1 MSIETRDFQP
11 GPCNGLSDI
20 AGLAQGHAHDEAV
33 RTGVSLIVGDA
44 PMVAAVDVRGGAP
57 GTRETDLLGPSA
69 TVERIDAVVL
79 SGGSAFGLEAASAV
93 QAELAAQGR
102 GFAVG
107 NARVPLVPQA
117 ILFDLLNGGQDLDP
131 ASGLYAALGRA
142 AVTNLG
148 KRPGVAEVQGAVGAG
163 FGATTGSGPGGLGS
177 ASLRHR
183 DGWSLAALVA
193 VNAVGAPLRDRARGQ
208 LWADPWL
215 MAGDLPNRPTTEPAS
230 DSPRQAPSP
239 RKAPLAMSLKGH
251 DLGANTSIGVIATDL
266 PLTQKQLRRVVAMAH
281 NGLARALRPSHTPL
295 DGDTL
300 FALSTG
306 TCGQAL
312 EEAALYDLA
321 IIGELLADCVTRAV
335 ARGVVAGSAYWQGGA

>member
-1 MSIETRDFQP
+1 MNIDTQDFLP
-11 GPCNGLSDI
+11 GPNNGLGDI
-20 AGLAQGHAHDEAV
+20 AGLKVGHAHDEAV
-33 RTGVSLIVGDA
+33 RTGVSLVLGDA

-57 GTRETDLLGPSA
+57 GTRETDLLGASA

-93 QAELAAQGR
+93 QAALAAQGR

-107 NARVPLVPQA
+107 KARVPLVPQA
-117 ILFDLLNGGQDLDP
+117 ILFDLINGGRDLDP
-131 ASGLYAALGRA
+131 QSGLYARLGAA
-142 AVTNLG
+142 AV
-148 KRPGVAEVQGAVGAG
+148 AELAGRQDQRDVQGAVGAG
-163 FGATTGSGPGGLGS
+163 FGATTGSGPGGLGT

-193 VNAVGAPLRDRARGQ
+193 VNAVGAPYRNFEQGQ

-215 MAGDLPNRPTTEPAS
+215 MAGDLPERRTPE
-230 DSPRQAPSP
+230 PSP
-239 RKAPLAMSLKGH
+239 QVARKAPLAMSLKGH

-266 PLTQKQLRRVVAMAH
+266 PLTQKQLRRVAAMAH

-306 TCGQAL
+306 ATGKAL
-312 EEAALYDLA
+312 DEAALYDLA

-335 ARGVVAGSAYWQGGA
+335 ARGVEAGRAYWQPSA